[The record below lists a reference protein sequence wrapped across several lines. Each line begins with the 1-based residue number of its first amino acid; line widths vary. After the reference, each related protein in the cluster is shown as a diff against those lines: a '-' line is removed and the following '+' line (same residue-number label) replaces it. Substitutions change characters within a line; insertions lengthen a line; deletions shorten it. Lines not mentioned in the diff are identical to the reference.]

1 MVKRQGAKSK
11 DPPSYKATA
20 RQGWESGNVI
30 GDRRSDA
37 ARYRLVASVIGK
49 DETLRTR
56 LMKSATP
63 IGMKSLAVFFAFG
76 ACMCALTIWLLLF
89 PGGSLDALWRLN
101 VEAHAAFQ
109 RIGGL
114 SILLMA
120 IVGVGCA
127 IAAIGLA
134 KNAKWARWVGI
145 LILAVNLVGDLT
157 NAFVR
162 HDLRTLIGV
171 PIAGAM
177 IFYLARFESQV
188 TKKGR
193 R

>member
-1 MVKRQGAKSK
+1 MKLL
-11 DPPSYKATA
+11 A
-20 RQGWESGNVI
+20 R
-30 GDRRSDA
+30 
-37 ARYRLVASVIGK
+37 
-49 DETLRTR
+49 
-56 LMKSATP
+56 
-63 IGMKSLAVFFAFG
+63 FFAFG

-89 PGGSLDALWRLN
+89 PGGALDSLWRLN
-101 VEAHAAFQ
+101 PEAHAAFQ

-114 SILLMA
+114 LILLMV
-120 IVGVGCA
+120 IVGVACA
-127 IAAIGLA
+127 LAAIGLA
-134 KNAKWARWVGI
+134 RNAKWGRWLGI
-145 LILAVNLVGDLT
+145 LILAANLVGDLT

-177 IFYLARFESQV
+177 IFYLAKLEPQM

>member
-1 MVKRQGAKSK
+1 
-11 DPPSYKATA
+11 
-20 RQGWESGNVI
+20 
-30 GDRRSDA
+30 
-37 ARYRLVASVIGK
+37 
-49 DETLRTR
+49 
-56 LMKSATP
+56 MKSATP
-63 IGMKSLAVFFAFG
+63 IGMKLLALFFAFG

-89 PGGSLDALWRLN
+89 PGGALDSLWRLN
-101 VEAHAAFQ
+101 PEAHAAFQ

-114 SILLMA
+114 LILLMV
-120 IVGVGCA
+120 IVGVACA
-127 IAAIGLA
+127 LAAIGLA
-134 KNAKWARWVGI
+134 RNAKWGRWLGI
-145 LILAVNLVGDLT
+145 LILAANLVGDLT

-177 IFYLARFESQV
+177 IFYLAKLEPQM

>member
-1 MVKRQGAKSK
+1 MKLL
-11 DPPSYKATA
+11 A
-20 RQGWESGNVI
+20 R
-30 GDRRSDA
+30 
-37 ARYRLVASVIGK
+37 
-49 DETLRTR
+49 
-56 LMKSATP
+56 
-63 IGMKSLAVFFAFG
+63 FFAFG

-89 PGGSLDALWRLN
+89 PGGALDSLWRLN
-101 VEAHAAFQ
+101 PEAYAAFQ

-114 SILLMA
+114 SILLMV
-120 IVGVGCA
+120 IVGVACA
-127 IAAIGLA
+127 LAAIGLA
-134 KNAKWARWVGI
+134 RNAKWGRWLGI
-145 LILAVNLVGDLT
+145 LILAANLLGDLT

-177 IFYLARFESQV
+177 IFYLAKLEPQM